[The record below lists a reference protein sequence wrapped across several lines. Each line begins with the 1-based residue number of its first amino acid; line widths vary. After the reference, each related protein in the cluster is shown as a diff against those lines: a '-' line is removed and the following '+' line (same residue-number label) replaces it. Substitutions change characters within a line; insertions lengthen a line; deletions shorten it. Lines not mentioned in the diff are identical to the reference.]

1 MPSPNPSR
9 SREGNLHI
17 AKSLGKIA
25 RRVGLRRGDRRFAAI
40 GFSIDANGVT
50 LAVRYREGELASML
64 KRLEEMRTQSV
75 PVICD

>member
-1 MPSPNPSR
+1 MTKFGWVLAAPD
-9 SREGNLHI
+9 L
-17 AKSLGKIA
+17 
-25 RRVGLRRGDRRFAAI
+25 GLRRGDHHFVVI
-40 GFSIDANGVT
+40 GFNIDANGVT

>member
-1 MPSPNPSR
+1 MGP
-9 SREGNLHI
+9 
-17 AKSLGKIA
+17 
-25 RRVGLRRGDRRFAAI
+25 GLRRGDRHLVAI

-64 KRLEEMRTQSV
+64 KRLEEMRTHSV

>member
-1 MPSPNPSR
+1 MGP
-9 SREGNLHI
+9 
-17 AKSLGKIA
+17 
-25 RRVGLRRGDRRFAAI
+25 GLRRGDRHLVAI
-40 GFSIDANGVT
+40 GFSIDTNGVT